1 MSKGK
6 SVKQEKLKEAAAEES
21 VEDVGPKS
29 KKKKKTGKSQKQ
41 LILAEEKEVE
51 QPLATRGRVKTKSKC
66 KLDPRKGKSQSSGED
81 VKAHYP
87 PKLASLGSFQ
97 RQNRRRWGPSP
108 EFLT

>member
-1 MSKGK
+1 MSP
-6 SVKQEKLKEAAAEES
+6 SVHGSSGPSGRIRSKQQRPGDP
-21 VEDVGPKS
+21 VER
-29 KKKKKTGKSQKQ
+29 
-41 LILAEEKEVE
+41 E
-51 QPLATRGRVKTKSKC
+51 RRSKC